1 MAPRMN
7 SGASGGET
15 ASLGVHVF
23 TEAQIRDSYD
33 RISSSSD
40 VFERSSRS
48 SNVDPEGLPYH
59 QTVQGTGRD
68 R

>member
-1 MAPRMN
+1 MAPRLN
-7 SGASGGET
+7 GRTSAGEAAT
-15 ASLGVHVF
+15 LGVHVF

-40 VFERSSRS
+40 IFERTSRS
-48 SNVDPEGLPYH
+48 SNVDPEGLPYY

-68 R
+68 K